1 MMEHRHYNRPAD
13 ARLASPWH
21 WCGLLLNAR
30 GFMRG

>member
-1 MMEHRHYNRPAD
+1 MDRRPLPQPD
-13 ARLASPWH
+13 DTRLTSPWH

>member
-1 MMEHRHYNRPAD
+1 MDRRQYTQPAD

-30 GFMRG
+30 GFMAA